1 MRIGDVM
8 KKPVHTIPADEWLDT
23 AATRM
28 RDKRI
33 HHLVVTRDG
42 KVVGLLSSRDVGPR
56 GRLPRSAGR
65 ERPTVADAMTSPVVM
80 AAPDT
85 TLRQAAN
92 LMRGRSIGCLPVTED
107 DRLVGIVTV
116 SDLLTLIG
124 TGAERPVTRGERWT
138 LRHRGQQPK
147 RPGRR

>member
-8 KKPVHTIPADEWLDT
+8 KKPVYTIPADEWLNI

-33 HHLVVTRDG
+33 HHMVVTRDG
-42 KVVGLLSSRDVGPR
+42 KVVGMVSSRDVGPR
-56 GRLPRSAGR
+56 GRPVNSR
-65 ERPTVADAMTSPVVM
+65 ERATVSDAMTSPVVTVG
-80 AAPDT
+80 PQT